1 LAGQTPN
8 KLSRVRRSSAARKSV
23 VCILSAHPLVLPELQ
38 RYLTP
43 LRFHTV
49 GRQLELDYTR
59 ELHAIPLPV
68 ASVYVVDGHSMGGA
82 ATESLVSGIRYRYR
96 KRHVVVLVEETEGM
110 HCFPLLRL
118 GVKGLIRY
126 KDVEAQLV
134 PAVQA
139 IADGGFWVPRDLMSR
154 YLELGQTIQT
164 AQVPVTAS
172 KSLSRREREVLDYLL
187 KNFSNKEIAN
197 ALNISESTVK
207 FHVSNVISRFG
218 VRRRAD
224 LILRFLPET
233 TSVH

>member
-1 LAGQTPN
+1 M
-8 KLSRVRRSSAARKSV
+8 
-23 VCILSAHPLVLPELQ
+23 
-38 RYLTP
+38 
-43 LRFHTV
+43 

-59 ELHAIPLPV
+59 ELHSIPLPV
-68 ASVYVVDGHSMGGA
+68 ASVYVVDGHSMGP
-82 ATESLVSGIRYRYR
+82 ATENLVAGIRYRYR

-126 KDVEAQLV
+126 KDVDAQLV

-139 IADGGFWVPRDLMSR
+139 IVEGGFWVPRDLMSR
-154 YLELGQTIQT
+154 YLELGQSIQT

-187 KNFSNKEIAN
+187 KNSSNKEIAN